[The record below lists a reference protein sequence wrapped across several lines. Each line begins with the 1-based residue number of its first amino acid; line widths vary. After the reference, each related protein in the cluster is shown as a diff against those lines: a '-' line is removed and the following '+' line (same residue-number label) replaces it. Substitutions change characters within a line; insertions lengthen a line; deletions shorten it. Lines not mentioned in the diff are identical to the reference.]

1 MIYRTVTVNAN
12 LSGSEIVVTPEL
24 SGNVSADAEIVT
36 KVRVTQYPDYSGA
49 YEFTPTQ
56 ETQTIP
62 TDHTVLLNN
71 ITINPI
77 PSNYGLITWN
87 GATLTVS

>member
-1 MIYRTVTVNAN
+1 MIYRTVTVEAN
-12 LSGSEIVVTPEL
+12 LSGSVIAVTPSL
-24 SGNVSADAEIVT
+24 SGNIVADGLLSTIIRHSQMEE
-36 KVRVTQYPDYSGA
+36 YEGPF
-49 YEFTPTQ
+49 EFTPTQ

-62 TDHTVLLNN
+62 TDHTVLLDN

>member
-1 MIYRTVTVNAN
+1 MIYRTVTVDAN
-12 LSGSEIVVTPEL
+12 LSGSLIAVTPEL
-24 SGNVSADAEIVT
+24 SGNVSAEAEIVT
-36 KVRVTQYPDYSGA
+36 KVRVTQYPDYSGEYA
-49 YEFTPTQ
+49 FTPTQ

-62 TDHTVLLNN
+62 ADHTVLLNN

>member
-12 LSGSEIVVTPEL
+12 LSGSVIAVTPEL

-36 KVRVTQYPDYSGA
+36 KVRVTQYPDYSGE

-77 PSNYGLITWN
+77 PNNYGLISWN
-87 GATLTVS
+87 GSVLSVS

>member
-1 MIYRTVTVNAN
+1 MIYRTVTVDAN

-36 KVRVTQYPDYSGA
+36 KVRVTQYPDYSGE

-62 TDHTVLLNN
+62 TDHTVLFDN